1 MINSMMRSKTVWL
14 GVLVAFIPVLQALQ
28 ALPMS
33 PEMSSLLTSIL
44 GGLVVINRFYTNVPL
59 SEK

>member
-1 MINSMMRSKTVWL
+1 MVRSKTVWL

-28 ALPMS
+28 GLPMS
-33 PEMSSLLTSIL
+33 PEMAQVVTSLL
-44 GGLVVINRFYTNVPL
+44 GGLVIINRFFTSVPL

>member
-1 MINSMMRSKTVWL
+1 MLKSKTVWL

-28 ALPMS
+28 AVPMS
-33 PEMSSLLTSIL
+33 PEMASAVTSLL
-44 GGLVVINRFYTNVPL
+44 GALVVINRFFTNVPL

>member
-1 MINSMMRSKTVWL
+1 MINSMLKSKTVWL

-28 ALPMS
+28 AVPMS
-33 PEMSSLLTSIL
+33 PEMASFVTSLL
-44 GGLVVINRFYTNVPL
+44 GGLVVINRFFTNVPL

>member
-1 MINSMMRSKTVWL
+1 MINQMAKSKTVWL

-28 ALPMS
+28 AVPMS
-33 PEMSSLLTSIL
+33 PEMASVVTSVL
-44 GGLVVINRFYTNVPL
+44 GGLVVINRFFTSVPL

>member
-1 MINSMMRSKTVWL
+1 MINQMAKSKTVWL

-28 ALPMS
+28 AVPMS
-33 PEMSSLLTSIL
+33 PEMASVVTSVL
-44 GGLVVINRFYTNVPL
+44 GGLIIVNRFFTNVPL

>member
-1 MINSMMRSKTVWL
+1 MLKSKTVWL

-33 PEMSSLLTSIL
+33 PEMSSVITTIL
-44 GGLVVINRFYTNVPL
+44 GVLVVVNRFFTNVPL